1 MCPIY
6 CPFHSWHWV
15 YLLVVAHVKHLMTV
29 KVSSCIDGKCNDDPE
44 VGTHINGGS
53 SITPPP
59 PPPGTCQPSGTLA
72 CNGGKPKNTY
82 TCSPPVTSSTP
93 AVLTNNNFEK
103 GGDGGGPSA
112 CDNKYHDNSE
122 RIVALSTGWYNGG
135 SQCGKMIRITTQNGR
150 SVSQWWMSVTPNLYD

>member
-1 MCPIY
+1 
-6 CPFHSWHWV
+6 
-15 YLLVVAHVKHLMTV
+15 MTV

-103 GGDGGGPSA
+103 EGTVEAHPLATTNTMTIQSA
-112 CDNKYHDNSE
+112 S
-122 RIVALSTGWYNGG
+122 
-135 SQCGKMIRITTQNGR
+135 
-150 SVSQWWMSVTPNLYD
+150 